1 MPPGYRSPNGP
12 QASSSSGKTKY
23 QAIVEEANRLHQIAP
38 PYSNARPPSDSIG
51 YDCSSACAQLMRT
64 AGYDVPFFSTADAPD
79 YMKTGQ
85 DPTGRLTFWN
95 NDHNRTAGNSVH
107 IFATID
113 GRDWGTGYGA
123 GGGPGWNSHSKEGF
137 SPYWIE
143 GLDDPAGTPLTPE
156 GGEGTAG
163 GGASANAE
171 SLAKSAAFATFFNL
185 ASVMDVVE
193 SQALKGERSLMND
206 EPLMPFVQQLTEA
219 SMRNFQSMPNG
230 NFFAFYP
237 DYFGGLNHRT
247 PYWKVTDTEIID
259 GNINLSDDSLATHV
273 YVVGSWFQGG
283 NEASPIGLFTDKI
296 NAQGVITIFNAFM
309 IDFLNGTT
317 DLMAKPN
324 TKSNNLSESPLAKK
338 ANAIAFLKKYGARP
352 HYEEMP
358 FIKNKFYEIFLAFQR
373 FCLLWSQ
380 QFSTEFQLT
389 FMPELFPGGL
399 IEFEG
404 HDIQCYIDEV
414 THTCSYAS
422 GFTTTIS
429 ISAPATTSKPSDTNK
444 NKNIGMIRADIF
456 GPNASS

>member
-1 MPPGYRSPNGP
+1 
-12 QASSSSGKTKY
+12 
-23 QAIVEEANRLHQIAP
+23 
-38 PYSNARPPSDSIG
+38 
-51 YDCSSACAQLMRT
+51 
-64 AGYDVPFFSTADAPD
+64 
-79 YMKTGQ
+79 
-85 DPTGRLTFWN
+85 
-95 NDHNRTAGNSVH
+95 
-107 IFATID
+107 
-113 GRDWGTGYGA
+113 
-123 GGGPGWNSHSKEGF
+123 
-137 SPYWIE
+137 
-143 GLDDPAGTPLTPE
+143 
-156 GGEGTAG
+156 
-163 GGASANAE
+163 
-171 SLAKSAAFATFFNL
+171 LAKSAAFATFFNL